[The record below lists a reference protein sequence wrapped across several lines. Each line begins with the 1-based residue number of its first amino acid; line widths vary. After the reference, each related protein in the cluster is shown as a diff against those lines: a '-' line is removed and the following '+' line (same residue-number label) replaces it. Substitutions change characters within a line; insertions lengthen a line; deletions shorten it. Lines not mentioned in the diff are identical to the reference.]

1 MKQKMLPALYFLA
14 LAVECLAVL
23 SGSPVLHFVSKPLLM
38 PVLALYFYLSSHRS
52 APAGRFLLGALG
64 FSWIGDV
71 MLMLDKLYGSLFI
84 YGLLGFLGAH
94 ICYLLFFL
102 KIRKINTSARSHN
115 IVGSLIIFA
124 YMATFYAFLYPGLAG
139 LKVPVLIYAVFIT
152 LMLISG
158 LRAFDLRSQAFGRI
172 CVLGTLIFGVSDSI
186 LAINRFASPFEYAPL
201 FIMVTYGVAQF
212 LIVEGA
218 KSAVFAEARA

>member
-1 MKQKMLPALYFLA
+1 MKRKLLLAIYFLA
-14 LAVECLAVL
+14 LAVECLAIL
-23 SGSPVLHFVSKPLLM
+23 SGSPLLHFVSKPLLM
-38 PVLALYFYLSSHRS
+38 PVLALYFYLSMPQPAS
-52 APAGRFLLGALG
+52 ARHLVLAALG
-64 FSWIGDV
+64 FSWVGDI

-94 ICYLLFFL
+94 ICYLLYFL
-102 KIRKINTSARSHN
+102 GLRKINTGAKSRN
-115 IVGSLIIFA
+115 ITGSLIIFA

-139 LKVPVLIYAVFIT
+139 LKIPVLIYAVFIT

-158 LRAFDLRSQAFGRI
+158 LRAFDLRTQVFGRI
-172 CVLGTLIFGVSDSI
+172 CVMGTLIFAVSDSI
-186 LAINRFASPFEYAPL
+186 LAINRFVSPFENAPL

-218 KSAVFAEARA
+218 RSAVFAEARA

>member
-1 MKQKMLPALYFLA
+1 MLIAFYFLA
-14 LAVECLAVL
+14 LAVECLAVI

-38 PVLALYFYLSSHRS
+38 PILALYFYLSAHRS
-52 APAGRFLLGALG
+52 APAGHLVLGALG
-64 FSWIGDV
+64 FSWVGDV

-102 KIRKINTSARSHN
+102 KIRKVNTSARSPN
-115 IVGSLIIFA
+115 IIGSLIIFA

-139 LKVPVLIYAVFIT
+139 LRVPVLIYAVFIT

-158 LRAFDLRSQAFGRI
+158 LRAFDMRTQVFGRI
-172 CVLGTLIFGVSDSI
+172 CVLGTLIFAVSDSI
-186 LAINRFASPFEYAPL
+186 LAINRFVSPFDYAPL
-201 FIMVTYGVAQF
+201 FIMITYGVAQF

-218 KSAVFAEARA
+218 KSVPPAAEGG

>member
-1 MKQKMLPALYFLA
+1 MLLALYFLA

-38 PVLALYFYLSSHRS
+38 PVLALYFYLSAHRS
-52 APAGRFLLGALG
+52 VPAGHLILGALG

-102 KIRKINTSARSHN
+102 QIRKVNTAARSPN
-115 IVGSLIIFA
+115 IIGSLIIFA

-139 LKVPVLIYAVFIT
+139 LKIPVLIYAVFIT
-152 LMLISG
+152 LMLLSS
-158 LRAFDLRSQAFGRI
+158 LRAFDLRSQAFGRV
-172 CVLGTLIFGVSDSI
+172 CVLGTLIFAVSDSI
-186 LAINRFASPFEYAPL
+186 LAINRFVSPFEYAPL

-218 KSAVFAEARA
+218 KSVPPAAAGG